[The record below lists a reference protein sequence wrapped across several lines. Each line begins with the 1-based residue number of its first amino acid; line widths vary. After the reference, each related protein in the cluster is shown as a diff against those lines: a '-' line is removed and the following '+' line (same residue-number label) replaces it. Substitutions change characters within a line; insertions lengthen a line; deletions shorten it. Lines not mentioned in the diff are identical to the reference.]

1 MIRYTRHALE
11 RMKKRRILEES
22 VSHVVLSSVERYVD
36 EERGVLIAVKRET
49 PPLIVAY
56 RIDGRDFVIVTV
68 YTPSNID
75 KVVERKVRLRR
86 WRPWLG

>member
-1 MIRYTRHALE
+1 M
-11 RMKKRRILEES
+11 
-22 VSHVVLSSVERYVD
+22 
-36 EERGVLIAVKRET
+36 LIAVKRET